1 MSAQAMIVDSNKDL
15 VDLLLSYNTANRNI
29 KKTVVQKYMREIKE
43 GRWVLTNQGIGV
55 SESGVLIDGQHR
67 LEAIKQCGYPEVP
80 LLVLTGLPDSAKFA
94 VDQHAKRTSRDMIQF
109 AFDSRVNRLAP
120 AIATSYLTCG
130 DRKRGPHSM
139 HDIYDWIVEH
149 HDLLE
154 EVLAIPTNI
163 GFFAAPHLAGFI
175 FCIVKESATIEHLKK
190 FIEGVETG
198 QMLTKEDPQLHLRNF
213 IMASRKSSAG
223 EMMRIER
230 FIKSAKAFLA
240 YARGQKMLVLR
251 A

>member
-1 MSAQAMIVDSNKDL
+1 MSATAKIVIADEML
-15 VDLLLSYNTANRNI
+15 VNTMLGMNTNNRSLR
-29 KKTVVQKYMREIKE
+29 KSVVQKYMRDIKE
-43 GRWVLTNQGIGV
+43 GKWVLTNQGIGI

-67 LEAIKQCGYPEVP
+67 LEAIKQCGYPKVP
-80 LLVLTGLPDSAKFA
+80 LLVVMGLSDSAKFA

-130 DRKRGPHSM
+130 DAKRAPHSM

-149 HDLLE
+149 RDLLE
-154 EVLAIPTNI
+154 DVLAIPSNI
-163 GFFAAPHLAGFI
+163 GFFAAPYLAGFI
-175 FCIVKESATIEHLKK
+175 YCIKKGRTIEKLKQ

-198 QMLTKEDPQLHLRNF
+198 QMLTKEDPRLHLRNF
-213 IMASRKSSAG
+213 MTASRKSSAG
-223 EMMRIER
+223 EMIRIER
-230 FIKSAKAFLA
+230 FIKSAKAFDA
-240 YARGQKMLVLR
+240 YSRGQKMLSLR